1 MRGLGS
7 LYRQKRSRF
16 WWMQYSIR
24 GRRVRESTGCE
35 LHRDAQRVLKDKVL
49 GLGDG
54 RDPNSCTTVA
64 RLYAAIERDYATNG
78 RKSLRH
84 LQGLW
89 TNHLQ
94 PFFGAIV
101 AADLTSSQI
110 SSYIEQRRGAGA
122 ANASINRELAALKR
136 MYKLA
141 LKEQRLKSAPFIGLL
156 EERNTRKGFLRDA
169 EYEALARETAKAGLW
184 LRAMFEIAYTFGWR
198 KSELTGMR
206 VSQVDLIEATIEL
219 NPGETKNDQARLV
232 TTTARIRGLLSQ
244 CITGKGSA
252 DLVFTRD
259 DGRRVGNFRR
269 AWSKACH
276 DAGVDGLLF
285 HDLRRTAVRNMRR
298 RGIPEKVAM
307 QISGHRTR
315 AVFER
320 YNIVDAADLKQAVA
334 ALERGAVAPAEVQPA

>member
-1 MRGLGS
+1 
-7 LYRQKRSRF
+7 
-16 WWMQYSIR
+16 
-24 GRRVRESTGCE
+24 
-35 LHRDAQRVLKDKVL
+35 
-49 GLGDG
+49 
-54 RDPNSCTTVA
+54 
-64 RLYAAIERDYATNG
+64 
-78 RKSLRH
+78 
-84 LQGLW
+84 
-89 TNHLQ
+89 
-94 PFFGAIV
+94 
-101 AADLTSSQI
+101 
-110 SSYIEQRRGAGA
+110 
-122 ANASINRELAALKR
+122 